1 MNFLKK
7 MGFRK
12 MDEMEMCIQL
22 QAIRW
27 THLYIITFLLIWMIY
42 NYFTNKN
49 ISIIA
54 LLIGSSTLLQFI
66 GVNLMKKR
74 VDDDTAFKTKR
85 IVIELIIIFAI
96 ISILTFG
103 FIFLKGI

>member
-7 MGFRK
+7 IGFRK

-27 THLYIITFLLIWMIY
+27 THLYIIAFLLIWMIY
-42 NYFTNKN
+42 NYFTNQD

-54 LLIGSSTLLQFI
+54 LLLSSSTLLQFI

-74 VDDDTAFKTKR
+74 VDDDTAIKTKR
-85 IVIELIIIFAI
+85 VVIEVIIIFAI

-103 FIFLKGI
+103 FIFL

>member
-27 THLYIITFLLIWMIY
+27 THLYIIAFLLIWMIY
-42 NYFTNKN
+42 NHFTNQDV
-49 ISIIA
+49 SIIA
-54 LLIGSSTLLQFI
+54 LLFSSSLLLQLI
-66 GVNLMKKR
+66 VVNLIKKR
-74 VDDDTAFKTKR
+74 VDDDKAIKAKR
-85 IVIELIIIFAI
+85 FVIEFIIIFAI
-96 ISILTFG
+96 ISILTFC
-103 FIFLKGI
+103 FTFL